1 MPFFWLLVVAAGVVI
16 ALAAAAAFYRFKNY
30 RKAGPNQ
37 VLVISGRP
45 STITDAEGRAR
56 TVGYRLQIGG
66 ALGQSVEGE
75 WLRDPKPRGAPDCR
89 RTRQRQA
96 DK

>member
-1 MPFFWLLVVAAGVVI
+1 MPFFWILVIAVAVVM

-45 STITDAEGRAR
+45 STVTDTEGRAR

-66 ALGQSVEGE
+66 GTFVRPLAETVDILPLEVFSISV
-75 WLRDPKPRGAPDCR
+75 RPR
-89 RTRQRQA
+89 T
-96 DK
+96 